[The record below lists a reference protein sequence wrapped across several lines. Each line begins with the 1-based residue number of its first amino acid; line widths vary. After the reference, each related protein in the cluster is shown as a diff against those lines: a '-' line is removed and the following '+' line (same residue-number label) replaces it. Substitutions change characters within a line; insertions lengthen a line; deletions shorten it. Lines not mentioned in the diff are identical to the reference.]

1 MRVESSVSSVTW
13 VPSDSV
19 TGVARLQFIV
29 GLAGPDDPPPDRV
42 DSVEALLAQNLVRQI
57 NELVAWAEFDDAG
70 TPVAWDYA
78 TEATYL
84 HDEEFPTLRND
95 PVVTNDSVRFVQT
108 TGGPLGV
115 AVPRRVLGRPF
126 FRVDAPVAWTTLAL
140 TLKSDGSAHG
150 ELAGASPFPRHWVYD
165 ADGALQAK
173 SAETDYRRW
182 LEGAHSGHTP
192 WGGEDSPEFVARA
205 ESSFERRLSRRIMEA
220 QPRVVSVRAG
230 TMLTEQGSRDDTL
243 YLVLDGLL
251 DVDVGGQ
258 TVAEIGPGAIIGERA
273 SLEGRR
279 SATVRARTDA
289 RVVPLTSDSL
299 TTEERAQLAAMHSSD
314 ETGSAT

>member
-1 MRVESSVSSVTW
+1 VRVESSVSSVTW
-13 VPSDSV
+13 VPSDAV
-19 TGVARLQFIV
+19 TGVARLQFVV
-29 GLAGPDDPPPDRV
+29 GLAGNDDPPPDRIE
-42 DSVEALLAQNLVRQI
+42 SAEALLAQNRVRQI
-57 NELVAWAEFDDAG
+57 NELSAWVEFDDAD
-70 TPVAWDYA
+70 TPVTWDYS

-84 HDEEFPTLRND
+84 HDEAFPTLRSD
-95 PVVTNDSVRFVQT
+95 PVVEKSGVRFVQT

-150 ELAGASPFPRHWVYD
+150 ELVGASPFPRHWVYD
-165 ADGALQAK
+165 AEGALQAT

-192 WGGEDSPEFVARA
+192 WGGEDSPEFVAKA
-205 ESSFERRLSRRIMEA
+205 ESSFERRLSRRIMEG
-220 QPRVVSVRAG
+220 QPRVVTVQAG
-230 TMLTEQGSRDDTL
+230 TMLTEQGARDDTI

-258 TVAEIGPGAIIGERA
+258 TVAEVGPGAIIGERA

-299 TTEERAQLAAMHSSD
+299 TAEERSQLAAMHNRD
-314 ETGSAT
+314 ETGSPT

>member
-13 VPSDSV
+13 VPSDAV
-19 TGVARLQFIV
+19 TGVARLQFVV
-29 GLAGPDDPPPDRV
+29 GLAGNDDPPPDRIE
-42 DSVEALLAQNLVRQI
+42 SAEALLAQNRVRQI
-57 NELVAWAEFDDAG
+57 NELSAWVEFDDAG
-70 TPVAWDYA
+70 TPVTWDYS

-84 HDEEFPTLRND
+84 HDEAFPTLRGD
-95 PVVTNDSVRFVQT
+95 PVVEKSSVRFVQT

-140 TLKSDGSAHG
+140 TLESDGSAHG
-150 ELAGASPFPRHWVYD
+150 ELVGASPFPRHWVYD
-165 ADGALQAK
+165 AEGALQAK

-192 WGGEDSPEFVARA
+192 WGGEDSPEFVAKA
-205 ESSFERRLSRRIMEA
+205 ESSFERRLSRRIMEG
-220 QPRVVSVRAG
+220 QPRVVTVQAG
-230 TMLTEQGSRDDTL
+230 TMLTEQGARDDTI

-258 TVAEIGPGAIIGERA
+258 TVAEVGPGAIIGERA

-299 TTEERAQLAAMHSSD
+299 TAEERSQLAAMHNRD
-314 ETGSAT
+314 ETGSPT

>member
-1 MRVESSVSSVTW
+1 VRVESSVSSVTW

-19 TGVARLQFIV
+19 TGVARLQFVV
-29 GLAGPDDPPPDRV
+29 GMAGHDDPPPDHI
-42 DSVEALLAQNLVRQI
+42 DSAEALLAQNRVRQI
-57 NELVAWAEFDDAG
+57 NELSAWVEFDDTGA
-70 TPVAWDYA
+70 PAAWDYA

-84 HDEEFPTLRND
+84 HDEEFPTLHGD
-95 PVVTNDSVRFVQT
+95 PVVEGGSVRFVQT

-140 TLKSDGSAHG
+140 TIRSDGSAEG
-150 ELAGASPFPRHWVYD
+150 ELIGASAFPRHWVYD
-165 ADGALQAK
+165 AAGSLQAK

-182 LEGAHSGHTP
+182 LEGSHSGHTP
-192 WGGEDSPEFVARA
+192 WGGEDSPEFVAKA
-205 ESSFERRLSRRIMEA
+205 ESSFERRLSRRIMDG
-220 QPRVVSVRAG
+220 QPRVINVHAG
-230 TMLTEQGSRDDTL
+230 TMLTEQGSRDDTI

-289 RVVPLTSDSL
+289 RVVPRSSDSL
-299 TTEERAQLAAMHSSD
+299 TAEERSQLAAMHRSD
-314 ETGSAT
+314 AT